1 MPGKS
6 AKTKTDESCAR
17 ESYQQQFHMQDKNIK
32 SVIFADQNMKSA
44 ENLKSAENVKDAKSA
59 EK

>member
-1 MPGKS
+1 
-6 AKTKTDESCAR
+6 
-17 ESYQQQFHMQDKNIK
+17 MQDKNIK

-59 EK
+59 EKWKVLKSRKKYEKWLGEKG